1 MPDLKSP
8 NFMAAY
14 QAAAQGA
21 KAEAAV
27 MVQRKHSG
35 SLRDVIETWYATAH
49 YKALEPSTQAVYK
62 RLLERMRGA
71 NYANNP
77 VMLMESRHV
86 RSIMNQYSAS
96 PTTANRMLR
105 LLSMLMEH
113 AIQMG
118 WAESNPTTG
127 VPRLKIKSEGIHSW
141 TDAEIEQYEARWPSG
156 TRERLAL
163 ALLLYTGQRR
173 SDVVKMGPKAVA
185 GKAIYVRQQKTG
197 TELIIPIHQHLQDE
211 LDQWTPNVSGTF
223 LATDRGS
230 PMSVNNFYNHFK
242 DWCASAGLSPECSPH
257 GLRKAA
263 ARRLAEAGCTTH
275 QIASITGHR
284 SLAEI
289 ARYTRAAEQMELA
302 KSAMSRLHPIVKPNS

>member
-1 MPDLKSP
+1 MTTLRLPFIQRFKDRHGKVRYYFRKKGQKTVPLPDLKSP

-14 QAAAQGA
+14 QAAAQGT
-21 KAEAAV
+21 KVEAVA
-27 MVQRKHSG
+27 MEQRKHSG

-118 WAESNPTTG
+118 WAEINPTTG
-127 VPRLKIKSEGIHSW
+127 VPRLKIKSEGIHS
-141 TDAEIEQYEARWPSG
+141 
-156 TRERLAL
+156 
-163 ALLLYTGQRR
+163 
-173 SDVVKMGPKAVA
+173 
-185 GKAIYVRQQKTG
+185 
-197 TELIIPIHQHLQDE
+197 
-211 LDQWTPNVSGTF
+211 
-223 LATDRGS
+223 
-230 PMSVNNFYNHFK
+230 
-242 DWCASAGLSPECSPH
+242 
-257 GLRKAA
+257 
-263 ARRLAEAGCTTH
+263 
-275 QIASITGHR
+275 
-284 SLAEI
+284 
-289 ARYTRAAEQMELA
+289 
-302 KSAMSRLHPIVKPNS
+302 